1 MKLLKLIILSFT
13 IIIFYA
19 CTETIGTNSK
29 DIIFPEENVSFQF
42 HVYPFLKLNC
52 SYAGC
57 HSDESAAGGIIL
69 TSYSTLF
76 ASPGMIIIGE
86 PDKSRLIQII
96 ENKLPHFTLFYRG
109 NITENNKKGMRT
121 WILEGAKN
129 N

>member
-1 MKLLKLIILSFT
+1 VKLLKFIIFSLSLIILF
-13 IIIFYA
+13 A

-29 DIIFPEENVSFQF
+29 DIIFPDENVSFQF

-109 NITENNKKGMRT
+109 NITENHKKGMRI

>member
-1 MKLLKLIILSFT
+1 MKKLLLYFVCIWLLNS
-13 IIIFYA
+13 

-29 DIIFPEENVSFQF
+29 DIVFPDTNVSFQL

-57 HSDESAAGGIIL
+57 HSDESAAGGVIL
-69 TSYSTLF
+69 TNYTTLF
-76 ASPGMIIIGE
+76 QTPGMIIIGE
-86 PDKSRLIQII
+86 PDKSRLIQIV
-96 ENKLPHFTLFYRG
+96 ENKLPHFTYFYRG
-109 NITENNKKGMRT
+109 NITENHKKGLRQ

>member
-1 MKLLKLIILSFT
+1 MKLLKFIIFSLSLIILF
-13 IIIFYA
+13 A

-29 DIIFPEENVSFQF
+29 DIIFPDENVSFQF

-109 NITENNKKGMRT
+109 NITENHKKGMRI